1 MYIGC
6 CAVLIESCLCVAGS
20 TAAVAAAAVAACD
33 TE

>member
-1 MYIGC
+1 MGC

-20 TAAVAAAAVAACD
+20 AAATVAAAVAACD